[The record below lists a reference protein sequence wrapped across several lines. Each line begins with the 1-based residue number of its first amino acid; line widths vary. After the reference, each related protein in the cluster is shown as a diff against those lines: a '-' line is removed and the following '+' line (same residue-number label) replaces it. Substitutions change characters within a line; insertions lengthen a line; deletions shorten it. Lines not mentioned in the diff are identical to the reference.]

1 MRLEP
6 LDPFAKPE
14 LEEILVKV
22 QGEVADYFAALP
34 ERVFFV
40 RPEGAWSPAEN
51 VVHLIKSV
59 RPVAMGLRLPRLML
73 KLFFGT
79 PQKPSRR
86 FQHLKEDY
94 RAELGKGAKAPKRF
108 VPREREAPANPAASR
123 LELLRRW
130 QAAGTDLL
138 AALRHWHETELDRFA
153 LPHPLLGKLTIR
165 EMIFFTLYHDLHHVN
180 NVRRRLGQKVLAV

>member
-59 RPVAMGLRLPRLML
+59 RPVAMGLRLPRLIQRHEIAN
-73 KLFFGT
+73 GT
-79 PQKPSRR
+79 CTGVEPGPCGPEK
-86 FQHLKEDY
+86 
-94 RAELGKGAKAPKRF
+94 GKGTGQGGSRIGSCPSADMAKP
-108 VPREREAPANPAASR
+108 P
-123 LELLRRW
+123 
-130 QAAGTDLL
+130 
-138 AALRHWHETELDRFA
+138 
-153 LPHPLLGKLTIR
+153 PLLP
-165 EMIFFTLYHDLHHVN
+165 V
-180 NVRRRLGQKVLAV
+180 